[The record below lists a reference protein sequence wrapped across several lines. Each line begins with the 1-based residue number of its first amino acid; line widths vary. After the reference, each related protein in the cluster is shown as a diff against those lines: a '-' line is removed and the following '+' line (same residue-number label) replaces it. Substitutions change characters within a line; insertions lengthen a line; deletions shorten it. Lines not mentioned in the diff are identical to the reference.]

1 MRLMSLVLTC
11 AAVAASPLAMA
22 AQPNMEAALESLNA
36 AKASLQKAM
45 ATPAIKE
52 RVATMGATPGVLTA
66 AGFTQVIRN
75 EVRRWAPK
83 TGAAGGA
90 GAAVATTAAVAPKP

>member
-36 AKASLQKAM
+36 AKASLQKATQDKGGHR
-45 ATPAIKE
+45 AKAIQA
-52 RVATMGATPGVLTA
+52 VNA
-66 AGFTQVIRN
+66 AIAETKAGIEYDRTH
-75 EVRRWAPK
+75 
-83 TGAAGGA
+83 TGANEN
-90 GAAVATTAAVAPKP
+90 KKK